1 MLLISALIDLSKDE
15 PLECDEDEGHGQ
27 ETKANSVSC
36 KVSWRISVLVTV
48 GDVSQRA
55 SEENGLELT

>member
-1 MLLISALIDLSKDE
+1 MLLISALVDLAEDK
-15 PLECDEDEGHGQ
+15 PLESDEDERHGQ

-36 KVSWRISVLVTV
+36 EVSWRISVLVTV

-55 SEENGLELT
+55 SQENGLELT